1 MSNPKF
7 ALVAYCIAVG
17 FILAV
22 VFRGAAPTL
31 VAVSAQVAEPIA
43 SPGVR

>member
-1 MSNPKF
+1 MSNLNF

-22 VFRGAAPTL
+22 GLHSATKMQIAA
-31 VAVSAQVAEPIA
+31 SAEVEAPIA
-43 SPGVR
+43 PQQVR

>member
-7 ALVAYCIAVG
+7 ALVAYFIAIG

-22 VFRGAAPTL
+22 AFHP
-31 VAVSAQVAEPIA
+31 VAKSQLEASAQVAPPIA
-43 SPGVR
+43 SQGNR